1 MARLRAIRWPASFK
15 IFGVDTYD
23 AKANPEQW
31 LTLYEITVRA
41 GS

>member
-1 MARLRAIRWPASFK
+1 
-15 IFGVDTYD
+15 VDTYD